1 MLYSSSIDFACLH
14 GARCVKRSLSI
25 LLLSLLCLEVPD
37 SALAQLQES
46 SIPVTDAAG
55 MARATEMAKTVT
67 IYRDA
72 YGVPHVYGPT
82 DAACMFG
89 FTYAQCEDYF
99 WQVED
104 GYLRALGRASEWYGE
119 AELANDLINQALDIA
134 GHAKAEYANASPQS
148 REFYQAV
155 TDALNYF
162 LATNKQ
168 VTPRVV
174 KRFEPWHPLALGR
187 FLLYQSFIYRKSGL
201 DAKEVLTAAKEIKD
215 GNAID
220 ISLNPATLQHL
231 MLAEQMAERNE
242 LISQHVG
249 SNMWAV
255 RPDKSESKKALL
267 FINPHQPFFGPGQ
280 WYEGHV
286 VSDQGWNLSG
296 ACLFGSPFPTI
307 GYNGHLAWSH
317 TVNQP
322 NIANAYTMK
331 FDDPDN
337 PLKYRYG
344 DEHRDATEVTVSV
357 AVKTDAGVQP
367 RQFQLIRTHHGPIVA
382 KRNDQL
388 IAVKFAKLDSGGALE
403 QWYAMGKARSV
414 SEFKQAMQP
423 CNIPM
428 FNAVAA
434 DTQGNIFYVYGGAIP
449 RRSLKF
455 DWNKPVDGSNP
466 ETEWQ
471 GYHAFEELP
480 QVENPECGFV
490 QNCNQSPWTTT
501 PLGEELKD
509 GLADENPKSAEFPKY
524 MVTERER
531 DNGRARISRR
541 ILCSN
546 GEFSYEQWSKYA
558 FDTSI
563 LEAETR
569 VPEVV
574 DEWEKLLKKEP
585 ERAEKLSEAIELLKG
600 WDCVSTVD
608 SVPMTLVA
616 LTFERVL
623 QMVSKGDLF
632 NSPRIRALEA
642 TMADLES
649 KFGTWKVGW
658 GQINRLQRIH
668 GSQIDMVGAGE
679 FDDSKPSLP
688 VAGAPGPL
696 GVVFNFYA
704 LPQEGRKFRYGV
716 AGHSFVGVV
725 ELAETVQAQTVLQFG
740 QSGDPESPHW
750 FDQAPI
756 YASGKF
762 KPSWYSKDEVAAN
775 SKPAYHPGFRG
786 K

>member
-1 MLYSSSIDFACLH
+1 MLA
-14 GARCVKRSLSI
+14 GMAI
-25 LLLSLLCLEVPD
+25 LLVAWTLTGSL
-37 SALAQLQES
+37 AAQLQDAT
-46 SIPVTDAAG
+46 PQALDAAA
-55 MARATEMAKTVT
+55 MSRAMQMAKTVT

-89 FTYAQCEDYF
+89 FTYAQAEDYF

-104 GYLRALGRASEWYGE
+104 GYLRALGKASEHYGE
-119 AELANDLINQALDIA
+119 VELANDLVNQALDIPGLA
-134 GHAKAEYANASPQS
+134 QREYANASPQS

-155 TDALNYF
+155 TDALNYY
-162 LATNKQ
+162 LATHPE

-174 KRFEPWHPLALGR
+174 KKFEPWYPLALGR
-187 FLLYQSFIYRKSGL
+187 FLLFQSFIYRKSGL
-201 DAKEVLTAAKEIKD
+201 DASEVLGAVQELKD
-215 GNAID
+215 GQATD
-220 ISLNPATLQHL
+220 VSLSPATRNHL
-231 MLAEQMAERNE
+231 MLAEQLAARNE

-255 RPDKSESKKALL
+255 TPDKSASKKALL

-322 NIANAYTMK
+322 NITNVYIMK
-331 FDDPDN
+331 FDDPDQ

-344 DEHRDATEVTVSV
+344 EEYRDASEVTVSIG
-357 AVKTDAGVQP
+357 VKTEQGVQP
-367 RQFQLIRTHHGPIVA
+367 RQFRIIRTHHGPIVA

-388 IAVKFAKLDSGGALE
+388 LAVKFAKLDTGGALE
-403 QWYAMGKARSV
+403 QWYAMGKAKTV
-414 SEFKQAMQP
+414 AEFKQAMQP
-423 CNIPM
+423 CNVPM

-434 DTQGNIFYVYGGAIP
+434 DSQGNILYVYGGAIP

-455 DWNKPVDGSNP
+455 DWFKPVDGSNP

-471 GYHAFEELP
+471 GFHAFEELP

-501 PLGEELKD
+501 PLKAELKED
-509 GLADENPKSAEFPKY
+509 QTDENPKSGEFPKY
-524 MVTERER
+524 MVGERER

-541 ILCSN
+541 ILTGN
-546 GEFSYEQWSKYA
+546 GNFSYEQWAKYA

-569 VPEVV
+569 VPEVI

-585 ERAEKLSEAIELLKG
+585 ERAEKLREVVDALRD

-642 TMADLES
+642 TMADLEQ
-649 KFGTWKVGW
+649 KFGTWKVAW
-658 GQINRLQRIH
+658 GEINRLQRIH
-668 GSQIDMVGAGE
+668 GSQINMVGAGE
-679 FDDSKPSLP
+679 FKDDQPSLP

-704 LPQEGRKFRYGV
+704 LPQEGLKRRYGV

-725 ELAETVQAQTVLQFG
+725 ELADTVQAQTVLQFG

-750 FDQAPI
+750 FDQAPL
-756 YASGKF
+756 YAAGKF
-762 KPSWYSKDEVAAN
+762 KPSWYQREEVEAN
-775 SKPAYHPGFRG
+775 SKAAYHPGFRD